1 MPGYVR
7 QKNLANELKKKSNE
21 KGSESPVKLGMHLS
35 HLTDF
40 KDNNKNAGV
49 GNARKTPDP
58 G

>member
-21 KGSESPVKLGMHLS
+21 KGSESPVKSGMHLFQ
-35 HLTDF
+35 LTDL
-40 KDNNKNAGV
+40 KENNENAGV
-49 GNARKTPDP
+49 GNGKTQDP